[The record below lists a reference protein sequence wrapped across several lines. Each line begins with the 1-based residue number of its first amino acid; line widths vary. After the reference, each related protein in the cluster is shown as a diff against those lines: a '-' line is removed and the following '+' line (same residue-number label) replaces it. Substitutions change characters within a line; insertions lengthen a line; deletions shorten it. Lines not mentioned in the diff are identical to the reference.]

1 MVDFITSY
9 WPYLIEGL
17 ALILGVTSAGHA
29 IMTKRDVRSAI
40 GWTAIAL
47 LSPLV
52 GALLYVVFGIN
63 RIRLKKLLR
72 KRSVAIAR
80 LVPEAVHSRLEEIKT
95 FFVPERFLPM
105 KILGDAVADF
115 PLLSGNSVEPLESGD
130 LCYDSMIETIDLAKT
145 WVLLETYIFDDDSVG
160 RRFVERLAA
169 ASERGVAVR
178 VLLDAIGSRYSRPSI
193 CARLSAAKLPFALY
207 MGSLFGP
214 ALPYANLRT
223 HRKLLI
229 VDGTVCFMGGMNI
242 RAEFSTAAMGEKVN
256 YDTHFRI
263 KGPVVEDFAYVFAGD
278 WLFASGELLP
288 EEAAAPVCQKV
299 PGGKPARVVPSG
311 PDHQIEC
318 THDMIM
324 GVLSIAAK
332 RVVITTPYFL
342 PDRSLIGALAVAARR
357 GVRIDILLPIRSNL
371 PIVDFAVTAQLE
383 EIIEIGCRVW
393 HSSGSFD
400 HAKLMAVD
408 GEWAYI
414 GSSNLDPRS
423 FRLNFEIDL
432 EVYDP
437 NLAAWIENHIDA
449 HIAAA
454 TPVTAVS
461 LANHKFWRRLRD
473 RTCWLASPYL

>member
-1 MVDFITSY
+1 MVQFLTNY

-17 ALILGVTSAGHA
+17 ALIVGVTSAGHA

-40 GWTAIAL
+40 SWTAIAL
-47 LSPLV
+47 LSPFA
-52 GALLYVVFGIN
+52 GALFYVIFGIN
-63 RIRLKKLLR
+63 RIRFKKLLR
-72 KRSVAIAR
+72 KRRAAIAR
-80 LVPEAVHSRLEEIKT
+80 LVPEEGPSRIEEIKT
-95 FFVPERFLPM
+95 HFMPERFLPM
-105 KILGDAVADF
+105 KHLGDAVADF
-115 PLLSGNSVEPLESGD
+115 PLLSGNRVEPFQSGD
-130 LCYDSMIETIDLAKT
+130 SCYESMIKTIDQAKT

-160 RRFVERLAA
+160 QRFVERLAA

-207 MGSLFGP
+207 MGSVIGLR
-214 ALPYANLRT
+214 LPYANLRT

-229 VDGTVCFMGGMNI
+229 VDGAVCFMGGMNI
-242 RAEFSTAAMGEKVN
+242 RAEFSIAEMGEKVN
-256 YDTHFRI
+256 FDTHFRI
-263 KGPVVEDFAYVFAGD
+263 MGPVVEDFSYVFAGD

-288 EEAAAPVCQKV
+288 EEATAPVCRKV
-299 PGGKPARVVPSG
+299 PGGKSARVVPSG

-324 GVLSIAAK
+324 GVLSIATK
-332 RVVITTPYFL
+332 RVVISTPYFL
-342 PDRSLIGALAVAARR
+342 PDRQLIGALAVAARR
-357 GVRIDILLPIRSNL
+357 GVLIDILLPTRSNL

-383 EIIEIGCRVW
+383 EIIEIGCHVW
-393 HSSGSFD
+393 HSAGPFD
-400 HAKLMAVD
+400 HSKLMAVD
-408 GEWAYI
+408 GEWTYV
-414 GSSNLDPRS
+414 GSSNFDPRS

-449 HIAAA
+449 HIAVA
-454 TPVTAVS
+454 TPVTAGD